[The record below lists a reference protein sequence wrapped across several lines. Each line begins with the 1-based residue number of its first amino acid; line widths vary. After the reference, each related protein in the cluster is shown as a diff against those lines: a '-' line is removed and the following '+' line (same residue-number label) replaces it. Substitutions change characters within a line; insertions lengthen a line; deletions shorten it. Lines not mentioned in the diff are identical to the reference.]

1 MANFLAF
8 LKYPPD
14 SKNNLASILL
24 FNTGMKTSKFNIIIP
39 MDSKG
44 DYIIFN
50 TFSKSH
56 VVVDEDVVSELEKL
70 KIGAEPTA
78 ESTTVFEQLKE
89 MDIVVDDEVDED
101 SELEYH
107 FQKNKFDTSVLS
119 VNILTTYACNLGCV
133 YCFQDG
139 VKTSVLMDTEMCN
152 KIAAW
157 LCERM
162 EKARPEILRVVFYG
176 GEPLLNIKAIKFLSQ
191 LLFLAASQRN
201 VAVES
206 SIITNG
212 VLLNEDLIDELV
224 PWGLKSVRVT
234 LDGDKP
240 AHDSKRCFKD
250 GRGTFDLILK
260 NLEKIKG
267 KIPIYLNGNFDD
279 KTKDKF
285 PALLDTLVDRGFK
298 GYIGGIT
305 FKPIL
310 KNIESAI
317 AGSNNCSDVCTFSD
331 MSNVGDMLYL
341 IRETEKRGFES
352 GMGVALG
359 PCEVSKEY
367 SYTIDPFGKIYKCGG
382 FVGRKEFVIGDL
394 SKQGFNYKLAQ
405 FMTAD
410 TWKGD
415 CKGCAYTPLCGGGCR
430 VGGYVKYNDFKK
442 VACDKIYFSNVSQE
456 LIKEAA

>member
-1 MANFLAF
+1 
-8 LKYPPD
+8 
-14 SKNNLASILL
+14 
-24 FNTGMKTSKFNIIIP
+24 MKPSKFNIVIP

-50 TFSKSH
+50 TFSKNH

-70 KIGAEPTA
+70 KIGVEPAGEAAE
-78 ESTTVFEQLKE
+78 VFNQLKE
-89 MDIVVDDEVDED
+89 MDMVVDDEIDEEL
-101 SELEYH
+101 ELEYH
-107 FQKNKFDTSVLS
+107 LQKNKFDTSILS
-119 VNILTTYACNLGCV
+119 VNILTTYACNLSCV
-133 YCFQDG
+133 YCSQDG
-139 VKTSVLMDTEMCN
+139 IKSSILMDAEMCN
-152 KIAAW
+152 KVAAW
-157 LCERM
+157 LSERM

-176 GEPLLNIKAIKFLSQ
+176 GEPLLNIKAVKLLSQ
-191 LLFLAASQRN
+191 LLFLAGSQRDI
-201 VAVES
+201 AVES

-212 VLLNEDLIDELV
+212 VLLNEEIIDELT
-224 PWGLKSVRVT
+224 PWGLKSIRVT
-234 LDGDKP
+234 LDGDSS

-250 GRGTFDLILK
+250 GRGTFDLIIK
-260 NLEKIKG
+260 NLERIKG

-279 KTKDKF
+279 DTKYKF
-285 PALLDTLVDRGFK
+285 PALLDTLVERGFK

-310 KNIESAI
+310 KNMESAI
-317 AGSNNCSDVCTFSD
+317 VGSNNCSDVCTFSD

-341 IRETEKRGFES
+341 IRETEKRGFKS

-367 SYTIDPFGKIYKCGG
+367 SYTVDPFGKIYKCGG

-394 SKQGFNYKLAQ
+394 SKEGFNYRLAQ

-410 TWKGD
+410 AWRGD
-415 CKGCAYTPLCGGGCR
+415 CKGCAYMPMCGGGCR
-430 VGGYVKYNDFKK
+430 VGGYVKHRDFKR
-442 VACDKIYFSNVSQE
+442 VACDKVYFNNVSKE

>member
-1 MANFLAF
+1 
-8 LKYPPD
+8 
-14 SKNNLASILL
+14 
-24 FNTGMKTSKFNIIIP
+24 MKTSKFNIIIP

-56 VVVDEDVVSELEKL
+56 VVVDEEVVSALEKL
-70 KIGAEPTA
+70 KMGAKPNGEAATI
-78 ESTTVFEQLKE
+78 FNQLKE

-101 SELEYH
+101 LEMEYH

-139 VKTSVLMDTEMCN
+139 VKSSVLMDTEMCN
-152 KIAAW
+152 KVAAW

-212 VLLNEDLIDELV
+212 VLLNEDLIDELM

-234 LDGDKP
+234 LDGDKS

-250 GRGTFDLILK
+250 GRGTFDSILK

-267 KIPIYLNGNFDD
+267 KIHIYLNGNFDD
-279 KTKDKF
+279 DTKDKF

-298 GYIGGIT
+298 GYIEGIT

-310 KNIESAI
+310 KNIESTI
-317 AGSNNCSDVCTFSD
+317 FGNNNCSDVCTFSD
-331 MSNVGDMLYL
+331 MSNVGDMLFL
-341 IRETEKRGFES
+341 IRETEKRGFKS
-352 GMGVALG
+352 GMGVSLG

-394 SKQGFNYKLAQ
+394 TKTGFNYRLAQ
-405 FMTAD
+405 FMTTD

-415 CKGCAYTPLCGGGCR
+415 CKGCAYIPLCGGGCR

-442 VACDKIYFSNVSQE
+442 VACDKVYFNNVSQE

>member
-1 MANFLAF
+1 
-8 LKYPPD
+8 
-14 SKNNLASILL
+14 
-24 FNTGMKTSKFNIIIP
+24 

-56 VVVDEDVVSELEKL
+56 VVVDEEVVSELEKL

-101 SELEYH
+101 LEMEYH

-139 VKTSVLMDTEMCN
+139 VKSSVLMDTEMCN
-152 KIAAW
+152 KVAAW

-176 GEPLLNIKAIKFLSQ
+176 GEPLLNIKAIKLLSQ

-212 VLLNEDLIDELV
+212 VLLNEDIIDELM

-250 GRGTFDLILK
+250 GRGTFDSILK

-279 KTKDKF
+279 GTKDKF
-285 PALLDTLVDRGFK
+285 PALLDTLVDRGFN
-298 GYIGGIT
+298 GYIEGIT

-317 AGSNNCSDVCTFSD
+317 AGNPPLSSPPFKGGEMGGCDVCTFSD

-394 SKQGFNYKLAQ
+394 TKTGFNYRLTQ
-405 FMTAD
+405 FMTTD

-415 CKGCAYTPLCGGGCR
+415 CKGCAYMPLCGGGCR
-430 VGGYVKYNDFKK
+430 VGGYVKYSDFRK
-442 VACDKIYFSNVSQE
+442 VACDKVYFNNVSQE